1 MNYLNLFYYF
11 QSTPVIRESLLGK
24 ITPLVKE
31 KDNNLFVNAAEIG
44 LETPVKRKV
53 NKLYTIDN

>member
-1 MNYLNLFYYF
+1 MNDLNLFYYF
-11 QSTPVIRESLLGK
+11 QSMPVTRESLLAK

-31 KDNNLFVNAAEIG
+31 KDNHLFVNAAKIG
-44 LETPVKRKV
+44 LETLVKRKV